1 MLPRRVL
8 LLGGLGLVAAG
19 QANAQAA
26 RTAARGKSQ
35 PRLFTAP
42 QIEGPFYPYDTP
54 RVHDADL
61 VRIST
66 DDAPAL
72 GQVVHLR
79 GKVMRA
85 DGRPLAEHLVEIWQC
100 DANGRYIHPDD
111 DEPRP
116 RDPHFQGYGRTL
128 TDKSG
133 DFAFRTIR
141 PVSYR
146 VGAILTRA
154 PHVHMAVSS
163 RGVRRLTTQLYVE
176 GEPLNDGDSELARIP
191 ALLRPGLIRPYVD
204 GGAIERGSQTVHY
217 GIVLL

>member
-1 MLPRRVL
+1 MLQRRAL

-19 QANAQAA
+19 KASA
-26 RTAARGKSQ
+26 RTQAQGKPP

-54 RVHDADL
+54 KVHDADL
-61 VRIST
+61 VRISA

-72 GQVVHLR
+72 GRVTHLR

-85 DGRPLAEHLVEIWQC
+85 DGRPLADQMVEIWQC
-100 DANGRYIHPDD
+100 DANGRYVHPED

-116 RDPHFQGYGRTL
+116 RDPRFQGYGRTL

-146 VGAILTRA
+146 VGTILTRA

-163 RGVRRLTTQLYVE
+163 RGVRRLTTQLYVA
-176 GEPLNDGDSELARIP
+176 GEPLNEGDSELARIP

-204 GGAIERGSQTVHY
+204 GGHIERGAQTVHY
-217 GIVLL
+217 DIVLL